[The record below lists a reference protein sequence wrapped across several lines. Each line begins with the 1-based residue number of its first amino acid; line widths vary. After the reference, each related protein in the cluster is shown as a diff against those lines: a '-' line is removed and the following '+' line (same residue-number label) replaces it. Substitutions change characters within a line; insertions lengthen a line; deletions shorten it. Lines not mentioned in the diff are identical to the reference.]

1 LFLIKKKDRLV
12 YTLQL
17 STGEVGEYLNGE
29 KFFWTGKIDDKGN
42 VKDGVGSFNSKH
54 KREIMPVREGD
65 GSGGS
70 AVVGR
75 EINLKF

>member
-1 LFLIKKKDRLV
+1 MARSFFGRERLM
-12 YTLQL
+12 T
-17 STGEVGEYLNGE
+17 
-29 KFFWTGKIDDKGN
+29 GN
-42 VKDGVGSFNSKH
+42 VKDGVGSFNSTH

-75 EINLKF
+75 AWLSKSGSHLRSFGY